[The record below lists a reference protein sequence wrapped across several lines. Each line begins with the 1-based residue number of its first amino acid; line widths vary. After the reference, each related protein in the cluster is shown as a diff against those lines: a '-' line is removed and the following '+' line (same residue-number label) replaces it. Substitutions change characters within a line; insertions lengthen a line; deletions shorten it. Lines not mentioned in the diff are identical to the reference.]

1 MTQMGYPR
9 FHQIRLPGTTPVPFS
24 LSKRRLSIDWRVCH
38 SYPVRVSGELLSAAG
53 DADQVLRRLMPKPN
67 GAMTY
72 GAVAKRCRCAAS
84 TPRSWLLRDD
94 DISVPELRARQTLLR
109 LVDQQEGEGARA
121 VLENAWTQLLLGD
134 EVIDL
139 TTGGQ
144 GDLAT
149 IEAEIEA
156 GQTKRGLSLAERRT
170 VVAQARVLLE
180 DVYAHLPFKRAL
192 HAVDPV
198 QRLRLLDHRLSEQ
211 NEGEQA
217 EDDFHREMMN
227 IFTSV
232 RDLHTTYIVPEP
244 QRSATVLLPFR
255 VEEFFDT
262 DDAGEH
268 HATYVATKVTDED
281 AVGAGFVEGVTITH
295 WNGVPIARAIRVL
308 ADRQAAGNEPAAHVR
323 ALDALTIRPLLSSMV
338 PDEIWVDV
346 TYRTDD
352 EKNPVREQ
360 RFHWARHNA
369 EVELLPDHLETELG
383 LDAQTHVVSSVR
395 KELYGNK
402 NNDWTPADEH
412 RCRLKVPL
420 SLGGNSAVLET
431 HIPWKFRAHPTA
443 DGRFGYI
450 RIFSFPTRRPQ
461 LFIDEFARLTTLL
474 PPEGLIVDVRGN
486 GGGSIQAAEG
496 ILQVLSKQPVRAAR
510 SQFVAS
516 PLVLDIC
523 RTRPELS
530 PWVDSLRQA
539 AIIGATHSRGFPIT
553 PQAVLDKNKT
563 RYPGPVVLIV
573 DGICYSATDI
583 FTAGFI
589 DHEVG
594 AVLGA
599 SGNTGA
605 GGGNVL
611 THKDLLKLA
620 GPDTALEKLPGG
632 VNFRVAVRRT
642 LRVHAHEGEIL
653 EDLGVE
659 LTDRHHM
666 TRRDVFEGNVDL
678 IQRATELL
686 DALAAVAPNP
696 PTLT

>member
-1 MTQMGYPR
+1 M
-9 FHQIRLPGTTPVPFS
+9 
-24 LSKRRLSIDWRVCH
+24 
-38 SYPVRVSGELLSAAG
+38 RVSGELLSAAG
-53 DADQVLRRLMPKPN
+53 DANEVLRRVMPKPA
-67 GAMTY
+67 GTMTY
-72 GAVAKRCRCAAS
+72 GAVAKKCRCAKT

-94 DISVPELRARQTLLR
+94 QISVPELRARQALLKI
-109 LVDQQEGEGARA
+109 VDNQEGDGARA
-121 VLENAWTQLLLGD
+121 VLESAWTQLLLGD
-134 EVIDL
+134 EAVIDL
-139 TTGGQ
+139 TTASR
-144 GDLAT
+144 GDLAS

-156 GQTKRGLSLAERRT
+156 DRTKHGLSLADRRT
-170 VVAQARVLLE
+170 IVAQARLLLE

-211 NEGEQA
+211 AEGEQP
-217 EDDFHREMMN
+217 EDDFHREMMD

-232 RDLHTTYIVPEP
+232 KDLHTTYIVPKP

-255 VEEFFDT
+255 VEEFFDP
-262 DDAGEH
+262 DDDGKQ
-268 HATYVATKVTDED
+268 HATYVATKVTDDE
-281 AVGAGFVEGVTITH
+281 ATAAGFVDGVPITH

-308 ADRQAAGNEPAAHVR
+308 ADRQAAGNEAAAHVR
-323 ALDALTIRPLLSSMV
+323 ALDQLTVRPLMSSMV
-338 PDEIWVDV
+338 PDALWVNV
-346 TYRTDD
+346 TFMTDD
-352 EKNPVREQ
+352 EANPVHEH
-360 RFHWARHNA
+360 RFHWQRHNA

-402 NNDWTPADEH
+402 DNAWSAADE
-412 RCRLKVPL
+412 RRGRLKVPL
-420 SLGGNSAVLET
+420 ALGNNPTQIGT
-431 HIPWKFRAHPTA
+431 RIPWNFGSAHPIV
-443 DGRFGYI
+443 DGRFGYM
-450 RIFSFPTRRPQ
+450 RIYSFPTRRPQ
-461 LFIDEFARLTTLL
+461 FFIDEFARVTTEL
-474 PPEGLIVDVRGN
+474 PAQGLIIDMRGN

-496 ILQVLSKQPVRAAR
+496 MLQVLSKRPVRGAR
-510 SQFVAS
+510 AQFVAS

-523 RTRPELS
+523 RRTEGLG

-539 AIIGATHSRGFPIT
+539 AIIGASHSRGFPIT
-553 PQAVLDKNKT
+553 PQAVLDKNST

-594 AVLGA
+594 AVLGT

-620 GPDTALEKLPGG
+620 GPDSELEKLPGG
-632 VNFRVAVRRT
+632 VDFRVAIRRT

-653 EDLGVE
+653 EDLGIE

-678 IQRATELL
+678 IQRAVEMLE
-686 DALAAVAPNP
+686 ALAAVAEVAVDPAVVA
-696 PTLT
+696 